1 MGPGTAPLSSLI
13 SDVAQTDLNT
23 FFSYFPIHR
32 TGSILRRSVDGAV
45 IGGINNDA
53 DETALDVETIAS
65 LAPGAKVV
73 IYLIPELSDQAIDD
87 AINRIVSDND
97 TEVVNMSFGGDEFQ
111 DTTFEAVV
119 RQGNAQGITFVASSG
134 DSGSNRGV
142 VSTPAAELRVLAVGG
157 TVFAAQSD
165 GRYGSETAWSGSGGG
180 VSSIF
185 GIPSYQQGVSG
196 LASNTQRNVP
206 DISFPARYTDT
217 FVNGRW
223 VGLEGTSWSSP
234 IYVSLQLEINQMRN
248 QRFGLV
254 NSNIYRVQQTDF
266 HDIAQG
272 NNGEYLAKTGYD
284 NVTGRGSPRGVPLGG
299 GL

>member
-1 MGPGTAPLSSLI
+1 
-13 SDVAQTDLNT
+13 
-23 FFSYFPIHR
+23 
-32 TGSILRRSVDGAV
+32 
-45 IGGINNDA
+45 
-53 DETALDVETIAS
+53 
-65 LAPGAKVV
+65 
-73 IYLIPELSDQAIDD
+73 
-87 AINRIVSDND
+87 
-97 TEVVNMSFGGDEFQ
+97 
-111 DTTFEAVV
+111 VV
-119 RQGNAQGITFVASSG
+119 RLQVRT
-134 DSGSNRGV
+134 
-142 VSTPAAELRVLAVGG
+142 AAELRVLAVGG

-284 NVTGRGSPRGVPLGG
+284 NVTGRGSPRGVPLGR